1 MENWIPTLLF
11 STTDIS
17 ALAAAFAILVVAY
30 AIFSLLGFGSALIAS
45 TPLAWVMPVSRIVPL
60 LALLDAV
67 GSLQRGYQA
76 RHLIDRKSL
85 GRLVPGMLGGQLV
98 GVSLLAHL
106 PRGILAMLLGLFVAS
121 YGLRELRGRHESEA
135 PGQGAAWLYGGF
147 GGILGG
153 LFGSGGFVYA
163 TYLQAHLP
171 EREAYRATQAVM
183 IALSTGWRIALCVAA
198 GLIDGR
204 LLLTALVLLPAAYLG
219 MALGRHVDQR
229 LSGAAF
235 ARLLNLFLIASG
247 LTLIGKGLQQIS

>member
-1 MENWIPTLLF
+1 MPALLF

-45 TPLAWVMPVSRIVPL
+45 TPMAWVMPVSRVVPL

-76 RHLIDRKSL
+76 RRLIDRSSL
-85 GRLVPGMLGGQLV
+85 GRLVPGMLAGQLV

-106 PRGILAMLLGLFVAS
+106 PLDILAMLLGLFVAG
-121 YGLRELRGRHESEA
+121 YGLRELRGRRGSA
-135 PGQGAAWLYGGF
+135 TPGQGAAWLYGAF
-147 GGILGG
+147 GGVLGG

-171 EREAYRATQAVM
+171 GREAYRATQAVM

-198 GLIDGR
+198 GLIEER
-204 LLLTALVLLPAAYLG
+204 LLLTALALLPAAYLG

-229 LSGAAF
+229 LSGAGF
-235 ARLLNLFLIASG
+235 TRLLNLFLVASG
-247 LTLIGKGLQQIS
+247 LALIGRGVRQVL

>member
-1 MENWIPTLLF
+1 MENWIPALLF

-30 AIFSLLGFGSALIAS
+30 AIFTLLGFGSALIAS

-60 LALLDAV
+60 LALLDAA
-67 GSLQRGYQA
+67 GSLQRGYLA

-85 GRLVPGMLGGQLV
+85 GRLVPGMLAGQLV
-98 GVSLLAHL
+98 GIGLLAHL
-106 PRGILAMLLGLFVAS
+106 PLGILAILLGLFVAG
-121 YGLRELRGRHESEA
+121 YGLRELRGRRGSAA
-135 PGQGAAWLYGGF
+135 PAQGAAWLYGGF

-171 EREAYRATQAVM
+171 GRDAYRATQAVM

-219 MALGRHVDQR
+219 MALGRHVDKR
-229 LSGAAF
+229 LSGAGF

-247 LTLIGKGLQQIS
+247 LTLIGKGIQQTS

>member
-1 MENWIPTLLF
+1 MPTLLF

-60 LALLDAV
+60 LALLDAA

-106 PRGILAMLLGLFVAS
+106 PRGILAMLLGLFVAG
-121 YGLRELRGRHESEA
+121 YGLRELRGHHGSEA
-135 PGQGAAWLYGGF
+135 RGQGAAWLYGGF
-147 GGILGG
+147 GGVLGG

-247 LTLIGKGLQQIS
+247 LTLIGKGVQQIL